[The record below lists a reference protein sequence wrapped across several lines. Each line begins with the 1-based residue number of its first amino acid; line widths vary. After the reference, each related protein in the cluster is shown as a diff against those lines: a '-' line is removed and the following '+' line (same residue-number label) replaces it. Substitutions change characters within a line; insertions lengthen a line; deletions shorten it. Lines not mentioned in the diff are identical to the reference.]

1 MNFLRRGA
9 SNFFQRASPI
19 ASNLFQK
26 AKDLITQAIA
36 RAPAIAE
43 TVSKGLGNVGRI
55 LDKASVIGGKIA
67 SNPEL
72 QSIQSPRLQKG
83 LGYLGQ
89 GSQLAGRASGV
100 AHQADRF
107 TNPSSY
113 KGGSNEANLTDALQ
127 RAKSINRDS
136 QQLFA

>member
-1 MNFLRRGA
+1 MNFLRRG
-9 SNFFQRASPI
+9 SNFFQKASPI
-19 ASNLFQK
+19 ASNFFQK
-26 AKDLITQAIA
+26 AKDFSTRVID
-36 RAPAIAE
+36 RAPDIASA
-43 TVSKGLGNVGRI
+43 VSKGLGDVGRI
-55 LDKASVIGGKIA
+55 LDKASVLGGKIA

-72 QSIQSPRLQKG
+72 RNIQSPTLQRG
-83 LGYLGQ
+83 LGYVGR
-89 GSQLAGRASGV
+89 GSELAGRGSGI

-127 RAKSINRDS
+127 RAKGISRDT

>member
-9 SNFFQRASPI
+9 NFFQRASPI

-26 AKDLITQAIA
+26 AKDLSTQVIA
-36 RAPAIAE
+36 HAPEIAS
-43 TVSKGLGNVGRI
+43 TVSKSLGDVGRI

-83 LGYLGQ
+83 LAHLSA
-89 GSQLAGRASGV
+89 GSELAGRASGV

-127 RAKSINRDS
+127 RAKSINRES